1 MADTNAPGAPGSNAT
16 TDDSVEQRLKNQH
29 SEFDRKIKNIQ
40 QLIEDQNRNFSTVLN
55 TIAAAPAQRAK
66 PDKKLQELI
75 YDDPEEYARIVSENA
90 KKEAL
95 EQVNRVVGQQQQQ
108 QLVLNQLV
116 SDYPE
121 LADQGND
128 MTKRAIEIFKN
139 LSDAEKTM
147 PNSYKLAVREA
158 AAEFGVL
165 PSSKR
170 SRSSSDD
177 SFSFS
182 GGSGSQRSSSE
193 QKESRNAKLSD
204 ATLAFAQAIGKNTDD
219 PKYMERLKKAAGRK
233 DWTRFRS

>member
-1 MADTNAPGAPGSNAT
+1 MADETHTPGSGSVNS
-16 TDDSVEQRLKNQH
+16 TDESVEQRLKNQH

-40 QLIEDQNRNFSTVLN
+40 SLIEEQNKNFSTVLN
-55 TIAAAPAQRAK
+55 TIASAPSVKAK

-95 EQVNRVVGQQQQQ
+95 DQVNRVVGQQQQQ

-121 LADQGND
+121 LADQNNE
-128 MTKRAIEIFKN
+128 MTKRAIDIFKG
-139 LSDAEKTM
+139 LSDGEKAM

-158 AAEFGVL
+158 AAEYGVL

-170 SRSSSDD
+170 GNRSGED
-177 SFSFS
+177 FTFS
-182 GGSGSQRSSSE
+182 GGGQRSGT
-193 QKESRNAKLSD
+193 QQQQDIRNTKLSD

-219 PKYMERLKKAAGRK
+219 PKYMERLKKAAARK